1 MIESSHRAEIGLM
14 QSQKWMDY
22 GRKRLND
29 QSQNIDTDDHL
40 LGPKVPLFSNYMADL
55 TACGSRS
62 MVTEKEPFFCIK
74 QCHYEAIKP
83 NNYHNS
89 QTGRLIANSK
99 HTVYNKYI
107 Y

>member
-40 LGPKVPLFSNYMADL
+40 LGPKGP
-55 TACGSRS
+55 
-62 MVTEKEPFFCIK
+62 
-74 QCHYEAIKP
+74 
-83 NNYHNS
+83 
-89 QTGRLIANSK
+89 
-99 HTVYNKYI
+99 
-107 Y
+107 